1 MNDEFWLRFVQTG
14 RVEDYL
20 EYKKHEK
27 YVESAGTPSNENHNE
42 WLGYK
47 GTDNRGE

>member
-1 MNDEFWLRFVQTG
+1 MFDELWLRFVHSG

-20 EYKKHEK
+20 DYKKHE
-27 YVESAGTPSNENHNE
+27 EDLRTLQDENNNE